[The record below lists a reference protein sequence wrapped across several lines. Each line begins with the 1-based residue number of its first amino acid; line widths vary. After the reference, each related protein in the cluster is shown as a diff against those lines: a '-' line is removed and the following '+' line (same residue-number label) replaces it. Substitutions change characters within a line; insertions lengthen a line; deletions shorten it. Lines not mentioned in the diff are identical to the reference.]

1 MSDKSGPGGQEQHRL
16 PGLSRRELLAAL
28 GTTSAAFLA
37 AACTPAA
44 PPAATS
50 APAAA
55 PTTAKPAAAA
65 ATSAPAA
72 AATSAPAA
80 AAAPTT
86 AAAAAPAKASIS
98 GKITY
103 LDQDDDPAS
112 VAWHDAFHKDFL
124 AAYPGVQIEDTH
136 YASADYQQKL
146 TTSMATGAQ
155 LDMLFWDTANIPQL
169 WSQDRLLPLN
179 DVLENVYKDVG
190 GKDKF
195 SAEAQALF
203 TAPTGEIQ
211 GIPYY
216 NEPLVFW
223 FRQDLLQEAG
233 LTPPVDHWDWTF
245 LLNAVKATHKPPNVH
260 GIGFPTAR
268 KSGSL
273 QPIMS
278 LILNNGGHL
287 VSPDLKDVVFDS
299 QEVREA
305 YELMKELAQYVPPGT
320 GDWAN
325 PQQVDAIVRGT
336 IATGHYYGRVFQNVF
351 KQNKSIIG
359 KLSNTLVPYNKA
371 TTVNWGNWGAH
382 CVLKTATNPNG
393 AKELIRFG
401 FKKEEHIGYLVSVP
415 GLYLPPVPA
424 LTSDPS
430 FLNDETLKAFDPKM
444 VAMMQRAASSTGS
457 TVQEGATW
465 KINPKGATIQ
475 SGLVVVDVLQKIL
488 INNETVASAVTWG
501 AEQIAGIM
509 KA

>member
-1 MSDKSGPGGQEQHRL
+1 MSDKEDSRGSGGAW
-16 PGLSRRELLAAL
+16 SRRELLTAL
-28 GTTSAAFLA
+28 GVTGASFVV
-37 AACTPAA
+37 AACSPAA
-44 PPAATS
+44 PAPAPVATTAPA

-55 PTTAKPAAAA
+55 P
-65 ATSAPAA
+65 TSAPAA
-72 AATSAPAA
+72 AATAAKPAAPAPTTAA

-86 AAAAAPAKASIS
+86 AAAAAAKPVT

-112 VAWHDAFHKDFL
+112 VAWHDTFHKDFI
-124 AAYPGVQIEDTH
+124 AANPGVQIEDSH
-136 YASADYQQKL
+136 YASADYMQKL

-169 WSQDRLLPLN
+169 FAEGRLLPLN
-179 DVLENVYKDVG
+179 DLLENIYKDIG
-190 GKDKF
+190 GKDKL
-195 SAEAQALF
+195 SAAALALF
-203 TAPTGEIQ
+203 TGPGGEIQ

-223 FRQDLLQEAG
+223 YRQDLLQEAG
-233 LTPPVDHWDWTF
+233 LTAPADHWDWTF
-245 LLNAVKATHKPPNVH
+245 LRNAAKAMHKPPNVY

-278 LILNNGGHL
+278 LLLNNGGHL

-299 QEVREA
+299 AEVREA
-305 YELMKELAQYVPPGT
+305 YELMKELNQYNPPGT

-336 IATGHYYGRVFQNVF
+336 IATGHYYGRVFQNVE
-351 KQNKSIIG
+351 KSNKPLIG

-382 CVLKTATNPNG
+382 CILKTATNPDG
-393 AKELIRFG
+393 AKELIRFS
-401 FKKEEHIGYLVSVP
+401 FKKEENIGYLASVP
-415 GLYLPPVPA
+415 GLYLPAVPA
-424 LTSDPS
+424 YASDPT
-430 FLNDETLKAFDPKM
+430 FLNDPVLKQFDPKM
-444 VAMMQRAASSTGS
+444 VATLNRAASNSGS
-457 TVQEGATW
+457 TIQEGPTW

-475 SGLVVVDVLQKIL
+475 SSLVVVDVLQKIL
-488 INNETVASAVTWG
+488 VNGDSVPSAVTWG

-509 KA
+509 KG